1 MNSNISESVD
11 AYINSFDS
19 VTQGKLQTLR
29 ACIRKAA
36 PKAEEIIS
44 YRMPAYRY
52 HGVLVYFAGYK
63 NHIGFYPTG
72 AGIQEFKKELAG
84 YKGAKGSVQFPID
97 EPIPTALVARI
108 VKFRMKENEAKLEL
122 KTKGKTKSKSTT
134 KRKK

>member
-1 MNSNISESVD
+1 MNSVIPESVD
-11 AYINSFDS
+11 AYISTFPSD
-19 VTQGKLQTLR
+19 TQNKLQTLR
-29 ACIRKAA
+29 ECIRKAA

-72 AGIQEFKKELAG
+72 SGVQEFKKELSV

-97 EPIPTALVARI
+97 QSIPTALVTRI
-108 VKFRMKENEAKLEL
+108 VKFRIKENEAKLAL
-122 KTKGKTKSKSTT
+122 KTKVKTKTVR
-134 KRKK
+134 KRKN